1 MIAIERRN
9 GILEK
14 LQEDKKVV
22 VGELSQLYKV
32 SEETIRRDL
41 ERLEKEGYVQRVM
54 AGLCSMRIT
63 MWRCRSTSER
73 KAMQQ
78 ENRKLQS

>member
-14 LQEDKKVV
+14 LQEDKKL
-22 VGELSQLYKV
+22 LSENSASYIKYLKRRFEEIWNVWKKKV
-32 SEETIRRDL
+32 
-41 ERLEKEGYVQRVM
+41 YVQRVM